1 MQRFSRSRHSECNR
15 TLVMTFRMTKTER
28 EQLQAKAANM
38 DISVSDYLRLQAL
51 NGNAA
56 VSDVD
61 KLVLP
66 AEIVLELR
74 RIGVNLNQIAK
85 AANAGLGIPPH
96 LSRLIKRL
104 DDIVMYHIEKDL
116 PDW

>member
-1 MQRFSRSRHSECNR
+1 MQKRARARQHECNR
-15 TLVMTFRMTKTER
+15 NLVMTFRMTEAER
-28 EQLQAKAANM
+28 EQLQAKAANL
-38 DISVSDYLRLQAL
+38 DVSVSDYLRLQAL

-56 VSDVD
+56 ISDVD
-61 KLVLP
+61 RLVLP

-85 AANAGLGIPPH
+85 AANSGLGIPPH